1 MPRLALIN
9 IEELNEL
16 AIHLNLQKK
25 YGIEVD
31 LLDHMAAMKKSVS
44 QDDPAQDNQLE
55 ADEAK
60 QGSGAHVLGLTG
72 ASARLSAAENDDA
85 ALLLADVNW
94 KEAQLKTI
102 DEDLRKKLRA
112 LEDENISFLL
122 SFDGDMTNS
131 KGGKAIKAS
140 SSSNSSNKTAVDKI
154 IVSIDSLFKRVNQMQ
169 EWTNESAEFMDE
181 TALSMQHF
189 EALNNQ
195 LEVHFKNSVSLEET
209 LECLIQTVE
218 IPRDQMGLL
227 LKPPSLFPGDPN
239 DAAAAADGGVSAPE
253 LSTRMQS
260 TIATIQR
267 LDSAIKSTTVFPA
280 SEMVALR
287 ARGEEL
293 IKLAKAFCDK
303 LCASWDAFLQ
313 RKAKQWLLD
322 SRAATSSRNARMS
335 PTKSRAGASFVRDQ
349 RELSAS
355 VRLSIEPRMS
365 RTLTSFDSDAKEMD
379 WTFTNEPFHL
389 ALMEYQQLFAHLQS
403 LDVRA
408 MTALRQIYAKN
419 VASVYGSHVY
429 SLVRC
434 LKDKLPRPSK
444 HFGKPQSL
452 QSWSFHLS
460 SSQLGDA
467 LGASPLLQ
475 QALDHLV
482 PIVTREQHLLS
493 MLFFPEHDDENGES
507 EPEELVL
514 LLENVFDK
522 MLKRLID
529 FGEAAA
535 ARNILDALAL
545 AVLVNGQLETYR
557 AQSEFLFNVMVSFQ
571 LQMKRVLTKFTEDQV
586 REQWWFVHPYLN
598 WTLTFVNAGS
608 LDQWSSYRH
617 TPGWRAQ
624 SYPKDAGERFQCLDK
639 ITYHVPDTAVCF

>member
-1 MPRLALIN
+1 MAHWLFLQPQGLNDGALSVQKVMPRLVLIN

-16 AIHLNLQKK
+16 AIHLSLQKK

-31 LLDHMAAMKKSVS
+31 LLDHMAAMKKSAL
-44 QDDPAQDNQLE
+44 QDDPTQDNQLD
-55 ADEAK
+55 AGDGKRGTGPNAL
-60 QGSGAHVLGLTG
+60 SPTG

-122 SFDGDMTNS
+122 SFDGDITS
-131 KGGKAIKAS
+131 SGKGGKTAKAS
-140 SSSNSSNKTAVDKI
+140 AVSSNSSNKTAVDKI
-154 IVSIDSLFKRVNQMQ
+154 LVSIDTLLKRVNQMQ
-169 EWTNESAEFMDE
+169 EWTNESSEFMDE

-189 EALNNQ
+189 ESLNNQ

-209 LECLIQTVE
+209 LERLVQAVE
-218 IPRDQMGLL
+218 IPRDQMGVL
-227 LKPPSLFPGDPN
+227 LKPPSVFPGDPN
-239 DAAAAADGGVSAPE
+239 DATVTAEGGVSARE
-253 LSTRMQS
+253 LATRMQS
-260 TIATIQR
+260 AMATIQR

-280 SEMVALR
+280 NEMVALR

-293 IKLAKAFCDK
+293 NELAKTFCDK
-303 LCASWDAFLQ
+303 FCTSWDTFLQ
-313 RKAKQWLLD
+313 RKTKQWLLD
-322 SRAATSSRNARMS
+322 SRAATTSRNARTS
-335 PTKSRAGASFVRDQ
+335 PTKARPAASFVRDQ
-349 RELSAS
+349 RESSAS
-355 VRLSIEPRMS
+355 VRLSMEPRMS

-389 ALMEYQQLFAHLQS
+389 ALMEYQQLFACLQS
-403 LDVRA
+403 LDARA
-408 MTALRQIYAKN
+408 MTALRLTYAKN
-419 VASVYGSHVY
+419 VATVYGPHVY

-434 LKDKLPRPSK
+434 LKEKLPRPSK

-467 LGASPLLQ
+467 LGASPLMQ

-482 PIVTREQHLLS
+482 PIITREQHLLS
-493 MLFFPEHDDENGES
+493 MLFFPEHEDDNGAS
-507 EPEELVL
+507 EPEELAL
-514 LLENVFDK
+514 LLESVFDK

-545 AVLVNGQLETYR
+545 AVLVNEQLETYR
-557 AQSEFLFNVMVSFQ
+557 AQSEFLFNIMVSFQ
-571 LQMKRVLTKFTEDQV
+571 LQMKRVLIKFTEDQV
-586 REQWWFVHPYLN
+586 RE
-598 WTLTFVNAGS
+598 
-608 LDQWSSYRH
+608 R
-617 TPGWRAQ
+617 
-624 SYPKDAGERFQCLDK
+624 
-639 ITYHVPDTAVCF
+639 

>member
-1 MPRLALIN
+1 MPRLVLIN

-16 AIHLNLQKK
+16 AIHLSLQKK

-31 LLDHMAAMKKSVS
+31 LLDHMAAMKKSAL
-44 QDDPAQDNQLE
+44 QDDPTQDNQLD
-55 ADEAK
+55 AGDGKRGA
-60 QGSGAHVLGLTG
+60 GSNALSPAGAG
-72 ASARLSAAENDDA
+72 ARLSAAENDDA

-122 SFDGDMTNS
+122 SFDGDMAS
-131 KGGKAIKAS
+131 DKGGKTAKAISAAS
-140 SSSNSSNKTAVDKI
+140 AVGKI
-154 IVSIDSLFKRVNQMQ
+154 IVSIDTLLKRVNQMQ
-169 EWTNESAEFMDE
+169 EWTNESSEFMDE

-189 EALNNQ
+189 ESLNNQ

-209 LECLIQTVE
+209 LERVIQTVE
-218 IPRDQMGLL
+218 IPRDQMGVL

-239 DAAAAADGGVSAPE
+239 DAAAASEGGVSARE
-253 LSTRMQS
+253 LTTRMQS
-260 TIATIQR
+260 TIATVQR
-267 LDSAIKSTTVFPA
+267 LDSAIKSTTVFPVN
-280 SEMVALR
+280 EMVALR

-293 IKLAKAFCDK
+293 TKLAKAFCDK
-303 LCASWDAFLQ
+303 VCASWDAFLQ
-313 RKAKQWLLD
+313 RKTKQWLLD
-322 SRAATSSRNARMS
+322 SRAATSSRNARTS
-335 PTKSRAGASFVRDQ
+335 PTKARAAASFVRDQ
-349 RELSAS
+349 RESSAS
-355 VRLSIEPRMS
+355 VRLSMEPRMS

-379 WTFTNEPFHL
+379 WTFTNESFHL
-389 ALMEYQQLFAHLQS
+389 ALIEYQQLFAHLQS
-403 LDVRA
+403 LDARA
-408 MTALRQIYAKN
+408 MLALRLTYAKN
-419 VASVYGSHVY
+419 VATVYGPHVY

-434 LKDKLPRPSK
+434 LKEKLPRPSK

-467 LGASPLLQ
+467 LGASPLMQ

-482 PIVTREQHLLS
+482 PIITREQHLLS
-493 MLFFPEHDDENGES
+493 MLFFPEHDDDNGAS
-507 EPEELVL
+507 EPEELAL
-514 LLENVFDK
+514 LLESVFDK
-522 MLKRLID
+522 ILKRLID

-571 LQMKRVLTKFTEDQV
+571 LQMKRVLIKFTEDQV
-586 REQWWFVHPYLN
+586 RVRCGIIDPI
-598 WTLTFVNAGS
+598 
-608 LDQWSSYRH
+608 SS
-617 TPGWRAQ
+617 
-624 SYPKDAGERFQCLDK
+624 
-639 ITYHVPDTAVCF
+639 